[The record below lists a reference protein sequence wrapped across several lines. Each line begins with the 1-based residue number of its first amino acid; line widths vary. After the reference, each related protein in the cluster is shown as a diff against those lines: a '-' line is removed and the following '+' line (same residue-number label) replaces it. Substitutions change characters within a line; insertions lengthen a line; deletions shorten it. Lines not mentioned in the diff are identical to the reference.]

1 MRRWQAFGFV
11 GFAALLAGGLGACSG
26 SEVQGRVAVAVQT
39 ALEPATVAAGDTSQV
54 VCTVLGPQGQAIH
67 EGETTFTL
75 DPAEGVG
82 TEGTTLT
89 GQQAGT
95 YQVHCAADLFHLRD
109 DEGATLTVVPGAP
122 VKVTAV
128 LDSPSI
134 QVHQQTGVEC
144 VAEDAFGN
152 VAQVATT
159 VSASEGATVT
169 PAGDAGG
176 AQVGSSDVGEYD
188 VTCSLADPSEGAPEG
203 VEEVPATLEVTP
215 GDPAEVE
222 LKAKPALNWYSVGD
236 VVQIFWVVRDA
247 YGNELPGDPP
257 LPGTLSIPP
266 AGLTTV
272 NAEEH
277 RYKFDSEGIFTF
289 SVTLDAP
296 YDLLTDDL
304 ELLVDDSGPQITIKW
319 PSRGQTLAGDGSPM
333 EIGGTIVEDYGEIQ
347 MFRINGQDI
356 TPAPD
361 GTFKATIQPG
371 WGVNVIDALAAD
383 NHGNVTKLTPTFQYA
398 KGYTSFN
405 PDDGGGSAKGVKTDD
420 GVGLLLGQA
429 FLDDGDHDLTHP
441 NDLATILELL
451 LGETDLQSLV
461 AGMGGFNT
469 SIPILNP
476 PELNIGVAKLKLTG
490 TLDLGVELVDP
501 TDIGPTSVT
510 IDSRTGGIDSAITFG
525 NDDELGMAL
534 SLKITATLVV
544 DIDYDVFGAQGTY
557 TPTQATTVLFTGAY
571 ADLIHVMSKI
581 DMDMPPGGA
590 LSVNVADVAVDLV
603 NLQLDPIQDATFDMT
618 IDLGFWSTSFSVQL
632 SQFFDLNALT
642 DQLLDPLTTQLVPL
656 LVDLVTPI
664 IQQFAGG
671 LLEQLLGMLEI
682 DTTFPLPDLFGTG
695 APPTDLGIYTNLTS
709 VKFEDDGGQLGL
721 SLGVYGDKGVQRDPL
736 GAIQRGGCLAG
747 LPQEFNYDWDKSV
760 GLALNTDAVNAALFA
775 VWWTGFLNGPLDLS
789 ALGGGGGGGGI
800 SLDGT
805 KLDLNWLLPPILYD
819 CDPNPDI
826 IEVQVGDLFAHIE
839 ASILGMDINADLY
852 IDAGVELSISSTEEG
867 LFVTIGDFTY
877 FDVEVV
883 DMVEVENS
891 LIDVRDFL
899 ENSLEGL
906 LGSFVTGQTLGP
918 LAIPPLDISTLVPG
932 LPPGAAFQLGDIGV
946 TKDTGYVVL
955 GADLQ

>member
-1 MRRWQAFGFV
+1 MQRWRVAGYLGVFV
-11 GFAALLAGGLGACSG
+11 VLGGLGACSG
-26 SEVQGRVAVAVQT
+26 SEVQGRVAVAVRT
-39 ALEPATVAAGDTSQV
+39 ELDPPTIAAGEVAQV
-54 VCTVLGPQGQAIH
+54 VCTVLGPHGRVVH
-67 EGETTFTL
+67 EGETTFAL
-75 DPAEGVG
+75 EPADGVSAEG
-82 TEGTTLT
+82 TALT
-89 GQQAGT
+89 GQRAGT
-95 YQVHCAADLFHLRD
+95 YQVRCAAPLFDLA
-109 DEGATLTVVPGAP
+109 DEDGATLTVVPGPP
-122 VKVTAV
+122 VRVTAI
-128 LDSPSI
+128 LDSANI
-134 QVHQQTGVEC
+134 QVHQQTGVAC

-152 VAQVATT
+152 EVDVATT
-159 VSASEGATVT
+159 VGVSEGATVT
-169 PAGDAGG
+169 QAGDAGG
-176 AQVGSSDVGEYD
+176 VQVGSSDVGEYE
-188 VTCSLADPSEGAPEG
+188 VTCSLADAGRGAPEG

-222 LKAKPALNWYSVGD
+222 LVAKPSLNWYSVGD
-236 VVQIFWVVRDA
+236 AFQITWIVRDA

-257 LPGTLSIPP
+257 LPGTLAVPP

-272 NAEEH
+272 NEAER
-277 RYKFDSEGIFTF
+277 RYKFESEGVFTF
-289 SVTLDAP
+289 SVTLDPP

-304 ELLVDDSGPQITIKW
+304 ELLVDDSGPRITIKW
-319 PSRGQTLAGDGSPM
+319 PSRGQTIAGDGSPM
-333 EIGGTIVEDYGEIQ
+333 DIGGTVVDDFGEVKT
-347 MFRINGQDI
+347 FRVNGQEVPVD
-356 TPAPD
+356 AD
-361 GTFKATIQPG
+361 GTFKTTLQPG

-383 NHGNVTKLTPTFQYA
+383 NHGNVTKLTPTFHYA

-405 PDDGGGSAKGVKTDD
+405 ADEGGGSAKGVKTED
-420 GVGLLLGQA
+420 GLGILLGQA

-441 NDLATILELL
+441 NDLATLLELL

-461 AGMGGFNT
+461 AGMGGFDT

-525 NDDELGMAL
+525 DDDELGMAL

-581 DMDMPPGGA
+581 DIDMPPGGS

-632 SQFFDLNALT
+632 SDFFDLNALT

-664 IQQFAGG
+664 IEQFAGG
-671 LLEQLLGMLEI
+671 LLEQLLTMLEI
-682 DTTFPLPDLFGTG
+682 DTTFPIPDLLGTG
-695 APPTDLGIYTNLTS
+695 APPTELGLYTNLTS

-747 LPQEFNYDWDKSV
+747 LPQEFDYDWAKSV
-760 GLALNTDAVNAALFA
+760 GLALNTDAVNAGLFA
-775 VWWTGFLNGPLDLS
+775 VWWTGYLNGPLDLS
-789 ALGGGGGGGGI
+789 SLGGGGGGGI
-800 SLDGT
+800 SLQGV
-805 KLDLNWLLPPILYD
+805 KLELNWLLPPILYD
-819 CDPNPDI
+819 CDPDPEI
-826 IEVQVGDLFAHIE
+826 IEVQVGDLFAHVE
-839 ASILGMDINADLY
+839 ASALGMDIDADLY

-867 LFVTIGDFTY
+867 LFVTIGSFTY

-883 DMVEVENS
+883 EMKEIDNA
-891 LIDVRDFL
+891 LIDIRDLL
-899 ENSLEGL
+899 ENGLEGL
-906 LGSFVTGQTLGP
+906 LGSYVTGQTLGP
-918 LAIPPLDISTLVPG
+918 LAIPPLDLSTMVPG
-932 LPPGAAFQLGDIGV
+932 LPPGTALQLGNIGV